1 MEINP
6 NTKKKEQ
13 VYIIDEE
20 TGKIAQGD
28 ATLEGAVYGVY
39 SDAACTKLIKSYK
52 TDKNYQFETDYMRCG
67 KTYYLK
73 EITPPRGY
81 LKNDKVYDIVADGA
95 KFTAEYSSVEK
106 QVSEK
111 PI

>member
-1 MEINP
+1 MKL
-6 NTKKKEQ
+6 TAVK
-13 VYIIDEE
+13 IDEE
-20 TGKIAQGD
+20 TGKTAQGD

-73 EITPPRGY
+73 EVTPPRGY
-81 LKNDKVYDIVADGA
+81 LKNDKVLTLLPMVPNSLQNTIRLKSRFQKSQSRVMW
-95 KFTAEYSSVEK
+95 
-106 QVSEK
+106 Q
-111 PI
+111 